1 MNQEN
6 KYKLLPFRLSTGY
19 GGACSLTTFANLF
32 NNDYFLNP
40 SALELANRKEIL
52 LGLFFSEEVLEL
64 ASFDVLLEPAILI
77 PTGVPTIKLLDLF
90 DDAPDKDEVYV
101 YLVRSIKGDLTVKDS
116 EAKGHRFLIL
126 QTKRQELL
134 IVDSYYDYSYKID
147 FINHLNTAKPLNQ
160 HDKIVGIDILY
171 NSDRTRKVFKR
182 DELSHLL

>member
-32 NNDYFLNP
+32 NLSYYLTKGYTD
-40 SALELANRKEIL
+40 LANQKEIGGL
-52 LGLFFSEEVLEL
+52 LLSEETIILEGL
-64 ASFDVLLEPAILI
+64 SSVLLEPAILI
-77 PTGVPTIKLLDLF
+77 PSGIPTIKLLDIF

-101 YLVRSIKGDLTVKDS
+101 YLVRSIKGDLTVKDN

-147 FINHLNTAKPLNQ
+147 FINHINTAKPLNQ